1 MIDAF
6 EITRWIL
13 QLAERDPQNRAE
25 AAMRLY
31 LAGSDLCTP
40 LLKQWLADPDL
51 RVLILPTEPNA
62 QGGSALGLASIV
74 VGIAV
79 EPETFEKIRAAN
91 HFPPLADVPPD
102 QDAREFE
109 LHFETRIE
117 LDILTTREPGGKGA
131 ISRFLEKFGEG
142 IQQIEVY
149 ASDVNRATD
158 ILRSRFGLEPIYP
171 AARDGAGGTRINF
184 FLAPAPQG
192 KKVLIEFVEVKV
204 KKP

>member
-1 MIDAF
+1 VTEAF
-6 EITRWIL
+6 EIIRWIL
-13 QLAERDPQNRAE
+13 GLADRDPQNRAD

-40 LLKQWLADPDL
+40 LLKQWLVDNDFRA
-51 RVLILPTEPNA
+51 LILPTEPNA
-62 QGGSALGLASIV
+62 LGGSALGPASIV

-79 EPETFEKIRAAN
+79 QPETFEKIRAAN
-91 HFPPLADVPPD
+91 DFPPLADVPPD

-109 LHFETRIE
+109 LHFETHIE

-131 ISRFLEKFGEG
+131 IDRFLQKFGEG

-149 ASDVNRATD
+149 ISDVNRATD

-171 AARDGAGGTRINF
+171 GARAGAGGTRINF
-184 FLAPAPQG
+184 VVAPAAQG
-192 KKVLIEFVEVKV
+192 KKVLIELVEAKT
-204 KKP
+204 KNP